1 MPDYKAARKILSRI
15 RECNII
21 IDVRRKNLDTKYE
34 LGWSEEDQIEF
45 VKSLE
50 LKDLFEGPLPNDN
63 IKDRYPVW
71 IFKKSYTSNRSTSN
85 LSKFSEILYV
95 KFSDR
100 GNNLFVK
107 SIHIDE

>member
-1 MPDYKAARKILSRI
+1 MPDYKAAREVLSRI
-15 RECNII
+15 GKCNII
-21 IDVRRKNLDTKYE
+21 IDVRGKNLDTKYE

-71 IFKKSYTSNRSTSN
+71 IFKKSYTSDRSTSDLP
-85 LSKFSEILYV
+85 LSSGKLYV

-100 GNNLFVK
+100 GKNVMVI